1 MTMPWS
7 NTPPAT
13 DEEELDIDALDKLVA
28 MEEANLVD
36 FGTKRKALLAK
47 RRGIFAI
54 VMLLVGAGA
63 SAAFVSYGF
72 VIKNREQDALF
83 HQRANDITT
92 SIQAAWERYEI
103 FGLWIQESCFLPLQT
118 DTTDTA
124 SEGGTLI
131 HEKLRLCTRQRFRML
146 FDYVSSIGLNFQ
158 AAEIIVN
165 VTDDNRHRLEES
177 SKEFYNTQYPHVNY
191 TGIKGFVKDNETGIL
206 SVGPQNSQPFSFPVH
221 YAEPVAG
228 NEAALDLDLYSHPA
242 RRKAILDAIASFKP
256 VVTERIRL
264 AQETDPNGKLPKLP
278 IVYYTFCVMHKKP
291 APLTFPSSFFTP
303 TQLLVSWHSIR
314 VWPWIS

>member
-206 SVGPQNSQPFSFPVH
+206 SVGPQNSQAFYFPVH
-221 YAEPVAG
+221 YAEPKTKLLWIWISIRTQQGAKPSWMRLRVSNRSLR
-228 NEAALDLDLYSHPA
+228 NE
-242 RRKAILDAIASFKP
+242 F
-256 VVTERIRL
+256 
-264 AQETDPNGKLPKLP
+264 GW
-278 IVYYTFCVMHKKP
+278 HKKP
-291 APLTFPSSFFTP
+291 TRMVSCRSFPSSIILFASCIKSP
-303 TQLLVSWHSIR
+303 HL
-314 VWPWIS
+314 